1 MELWDAYD
9 RELNKLGGVTLV
21 RGEEV
26 PDGMYHLVSGVI
38 VKHTDGEFLLMQRAP
53 TKHFGGMWEATAG
66 GSALCGESP
75 LDCARRELL
84 EETGLSGE
92 FTRIG
97 TVVHDGHR
105 SIYAEFLCVT
115 DHDKN
120 SVRLQTGETA
130 ASKWVGFEKLK
141 SMEAEL
147 ASVRCLHSYYE
158 YGESNGNNQI

>member
-26 PDGMYHLVSGVI
+26 PDGMYHLVSEVI

-75 LDCARRELL
+75 LDWRPQ
-84 EETGLSGE
+84 
-92 FTRIG
+92 RI
-97 TVVHDGHR
+97 
-105 SIYAEFLCVT
+105 A
-115 DHDKN
+115 
-120 SVRLQTGETA
+120 
-130 ASKWVGFEKLK
+130 
-141 SMEAEL
+141 
-147 ASVRCLHSYYE
+147 
-158 YGESNGNNQI
+158 

>member
-1 MELWDAYD
+1 
-9 RELNKLGGVTLV
+9 
-21 RGEEV
+21 
-26 PDGMYHLVSGVI
+26 MYHLVSEVI
-38 VKHTDGEFLLMQRAP
+38 VKHTDGEFPAHAASAYEAFRRYVGGDGGRLGSMRRIPARLRPQR
-53 TKHFGGMWEATAG
+53 
-66 GSALCGESP
+66 
-75 LDCARRELL
+75 LL

-130 ASKWVGFEKLK
+130 AYKWVGFEKLK

>member
-1 MELWDAYD
+1 
-9 RELNKLGGVTLV
+9 
-21 RGEEV
+21 
-26 PDGMYHLVSGVI
+26 
-38 VKHTDGEFLLMQRAP
+38 
-53 TKHFGGMWEATAG
+53 MWEATAG

-147 ASVRCLHSYYE
+147 ASVTIPFAFDPRRGKYIRVSGKTSLIRCRSQRPRGGASSPFCRFRRQNSRLS
-158 YGESNGNNQI
+158 

>member
-9 RELNKLGGVTLV
+9 RELNKLGVTLV

-26 PDGMYHLVSGVI
+26 PDGMYHLVSEVI

-92 FTRIG
+92 LPVSARLCTTGTGAFMPNSCVLPITIRIP
-97 TVVHDGHR
+97 
-105 SIYAEFLCVT
+105 
-115 DHDKN
+115 
-120 SVRLQTGETA
+120 
-130 ASKWVGFEKLK
+130 
-141 SMEAEL
+141 
-147 ASVRCLHSYYE
+147 
-158 YGESNGNNQI
+158 YGSRRARRRHLNGSALRN

>member
-1 MELWDAYD
+1 
-9 RELNKLGGVTLV
+9 
-21 RGEEV
+21 
-26 PDGMYHLVSGVI
+26 
-38 VKHTDGEFLLMQRAP
+38 MQRAP